1 MQPVIKDQSSKHDK
15 VPSGSKRVGRANESN
30 KANKLLT
37 TGKALALLSM
47 LEELL
52 LLVTGFLQSATKP
65 DLGLGSRCHFIR
77 TASCLGLVM
86 QPALRQHHCACL
98 GSTLE
103 DPDSQTKEKTQASA
117 VLKAYCM
124 LLVQPQRRTT
134 VSEAQSWNWAR
145 QRAYPTTDSK
155 ENRKKTDSGLPDAT
169 CAELSN
175 PITFKLWFNQD

>member
-103 DPDSQTKEKTQASA
+103 DPDSQTRCLEDSSICSFKSVLHAFSTAPAENHCIRGSELELGQAKS
-117 VLKAYCM
+117 
-124 LLVQPQRRTT
+124 
-134 VSEAQSWNWAR
+134 
-145 QRAYPTTDSK
+145 
-155 ENRKKTDSGLPDAT
+155 
-169 CAELSN
+169 LSN
-175 PITFKLWFNQD
+175 N